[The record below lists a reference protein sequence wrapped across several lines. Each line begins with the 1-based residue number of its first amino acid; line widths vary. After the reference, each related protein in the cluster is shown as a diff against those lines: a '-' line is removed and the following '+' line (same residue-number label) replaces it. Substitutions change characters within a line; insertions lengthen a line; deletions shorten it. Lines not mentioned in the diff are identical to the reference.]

1 MLVAN
6 VVAAD
11 VRALNARST
20 RAQRPPACPRLYA
33 HGGVGEFDKARL
45 VVRLLGGFAV
55 DVAGA
60 PLDEG
65 AWRLRR
71 AKTLVKLLALAPERR
86 LHREQLAEALWPDGG
101 AAPNSLHQ
109 VLYTARRALAADGDE
124 HASIRVTLRDGVV
137 TLAGEGLWV
146 DVNAFEFAAAEAR
159 ETRTPAAYQAAL
171 ELYGGELLP
180 EDRYEDWAT
189 ARRESLRETHLGLVV
204 ELGEL
209 LAATGEMAAAVE
221 MLQRAVVED
230 PLHEVAHRALMRLF
244 AEGGRRQ
251 QALAQYQQLQHA
263 LRQQLEA
270 DPDPETSR
278 LYRAILA
285 AQHEPEPI
293 GAPTDDPRLPQ
304 GSLAPPGRPTGSLPH
319 QLTSFVGRERE
330 LSQLEGS
337 LERGR
342 LLTLTGPGGCG
353 KTRLALELA
362 ERLEHGSSDGV
373 CLVELAPVADP
384 ALVVEETATALG
396 VQLRS
401 ERDPIDVLAGQIGE
415 RQLLLVLDNC
425 EHQLDAAVQLAD
437 GLLRACPGLRVLA
450 TSRERLRIPGEVA
463 WRVPPLSLPEHG
475 ASYHVG
481 GLEAFE
487 AVSLFCQRATEAAP
501 AFALVDDNAG
511 SVAEICRGLDGMPLA
526 LELAA
531 ARAGALSPVQIAER
545 LGDALTLLRGGS
557 RAGLTR
563 QQTLRATLAWSHDL
577 LSGPERTL
585 YRRLGVFAGSFGLQ
599 AVEGV
604 CTDEEVPAE
613 EALDLLVGLID
624 KSLVQVETGHGGHAR
639 YRLLET
645 IRQDAR
651 ERLGAA
657 GERERIETAHLA
669 WYLILAEASDRD
681 HDPGVAVA
689 WPAERLEAEHD
700 DLRAAL
706 ASAIRRDS
714 AAALR
719 LACSLWWFWIGRGY
733 FAEGTRWL
741 EGALAAAPEAGM
753 DRARALVALG
763 AIDVRR
769 SGARR
774 SVSLGGEALE
784 IVRRTGDQLGEARGL
799 ERLGVMAMAA
809 FDWDLA
815 DRAFAEALTLAQE
828 TGEDAVAVA
837 VKQAQGVLAASRG
850 ETAAARMLLEESL
863 ALLTDIPE
871 ERGPLFWAT
880 HVSPIVLPLGPG
892 GALRYFFE
900 DTYCLFCAVRSRAGR
915 GYVLVNVGETW
926 RTDGDC
932 AAACEPIE
940 HALAVFRELGDER
953 GIGVALNALGNL
965 ARQAG
970 ELALGRER
978 FEQALE
984 IRRAA
989 ADPREIATTLT
1000 GMAMLAL
1007 AEEEADEGRRLLGE
1021 ASAIYE
1027 RTEDAPGLQLMPVSQ
1042 GAVELDHGDPAHAC
1056 ALLEQGAALCRE
1068 RGFDPS
1074 LGWALTVLAEAAIAV
1089 GEPERAGSALEE
1101 ALPAFERCRDKR
1113 AVHYAR
1119 GLQRRLN
1126 ALDEPDERTV
1136 SGC

>member
-1 MLVAN
+1 
-6 VVAAD
+6 
-11 VRALNARST
+11 
-20 RAQRPPACPRLYA
+20 
-33 HGGVGEFDKARL
+33 VGEFDQSR
-45 VVRLLGGFAV
+45 VEVRLLGGFAV
-55 DVAGA
+55 EVRGA
-60 PLDEG
+60 PIEEA

-86 LHREQLAEALWPDGG
+86 LHREQLADALWPDSDPAG
-101 AAPNSLHQ
+101 NSLHQ
-109 VLYTARRALAADGDE
+109 VLYTARRALAPAGDRS
-124 HASIRVTLRDGVV
+124 ASLQLTLRDDVV
-137 TLAGEGLWV
+137 TLAAEELWV
-146 DVNAFEFAAAEAR
+146 DVDAFERAAAEAR
-159 ETRTPAAYQAAL
+159 ETRTADAYHAAI
-171 ELYGGELLP
+171 ELYGGKLLP
-180 EDRYEDWAT
+180 EDRYEDWLA
-189 ARRESLRETHLGLVV
+189 ARRESLRETHLVLVV

-209 LAATGEMAAAVE
+209 LAATGDLAAAVE
-221 MLQRAVVED
+221 NLQRAVVED

-244 AEGGRRQ
+244 AECGRRQ
-251 QALAQYQQLQHA
+251 QALAQYQQLRHA

-278 LYRAILA
+278 LYREILA
-285 AQHEPEPI
+285 AQHKSQAIGPPTGDEP
-293 GAPTDDPRLPQ
+293 LPQ
-304 GSLAPPGRPTGSLPH
+304 SPPAPAAPPKSNLPH

-330 LSQLEGS
+330 LAQLEGS

-362 ERLEHGSSDGV
+362 ERLTHDTQDGV

-401 ERDPIDVLAGQIGE
+401 ERDPVDVLAQQIGE
-415 RQLLLVLDNC
+415 RGLLLVLDNC
-425 EHQLDAAVQLAD
+425 EHLLDAAVHVAD
-437 GLLRACPGLRVLA
+437 GLLRACRNLRVLA
-450 TSRERLRIPGEVA
+450 TSRERLRIGGEVA
-463 WRVPPLSLPEHG
+463 WRVPPLSLPEQ
-475 ASYHVG
+475 SG
-481 GLEAFE
+481 GHDAGKLEGFE
-487 AVSLFCQRATEAAP
+487 AVSLFCQRAAEAAP
-501 AFALVDDNAG
+501 AFTLTDDNADA
-511 SVAEICRGLDGMPLA
+511 VAEICRRLDGMPLA

-531 ARAGALSPVQIAER
+531 ARAGALSPAQIAAR
-545 LGDALTLLRGGS
+545 LGDALTLLLGGS

-577 LSGPERTL
+577 LSERERIL
-585 YRRLGVFAGSFGLQ
+585 YRRLGVFAGSFGLP

-604 CTDEEVPAE
+604 CGGEEVPVE
-613 EALDLLVGLID
+613 ETLDLLVGLID

-657 GERERIETAHLA
+657 GERERIEAAHRA
-669 WYLILAEASDRD
+669 WYLMLAESSDRD
-681 HDPGVAVA
+681 ENPGVAPA

-706 ASAIRRDS
+706 ASAIHEDA

-719 LACSLWWFWIGRGY
+719 LACSLWWFWMARGY
-733 FAEGTRWL
+733 FAEGSRWL
-741 EGALAAAPEAGM
+741 EGALAVAPEAAM

-769 SGARR
+769 RGACR
-774 SVSLGGEALE
+774 SVSFGGEALQ
-784 IVRRTGDQLGEARGL
+784 ITRRAGDRPAEARAL
-799 ERLGVMAMAA
+799 ERLGVMGMGA

-815 DRAFAEALTLAQE
+815 DRAFAEALTLAEE

-837 VKQAQGVLAASRG
+837 VKQAQAVLAASRG
-850 ETAAARMLLEESL
+850 ETAAARVLLEKSL
-863 ALLTDIPE
+863 AMLSDIPE

-880 HVSPIVLPLGPG
+880 HVSPIVLPLGRG

-900 DTYCLFCAVRSRAGR
+900 DTFCLFCAVRSRAGR

-932 AAACEPIE
+932 TAARE
-940 HALAVFRELGDER
+940 HLEQALEVFRELEDKR
-953 GIGVALNALGNL
+953 GVGVALNALGNL

-970 ELALGRER
+970 EPAGGRAR
-978 FEQALE
+978 FEEALE
-984 IRRAA
+984 IRRAS

-1007 AEEEADEGRRLLGE
+1007 SEGETDAGRPLFEEAT
-1021 ASAIYE
+1021 AIYE
-1027 RTEDAPGLQLMPVSQ
+1027 RTEDAPGLQLMPVNQ
-1042 GAVELDHGDPAHAC
+1042 GAVELDHGDPLRAC

-1068 RGFDPS
+1068 RGFDPN

-1089 GEPERAGSALEE
+1089 EEPERARSALEE
-1101 ALPAFERCRDKR
+1101 ALPAFERCRDERAKR
-1113 AVHYAR
+1113 YVG
-1119 GLQRRLN
+1119 GLMSRLQ
-1126 ALDEPDERTV
+1126 ALTSR
-1136 SGC
+1136 